1 MRAYEVSMVC
11 QELIWL
17 RMEFSA
23 KVVNKSQPL
32 MGGVCVLKVFWSL
45 KLRGQDYLAMPA
57 MGWVGMV
64 GGVSPVSGLVILTPC
79 ISPLL
84 NPGTA

>member
-32 MGGVCVLKVFWSL
+32 MGGVCVLKVF
-45 KLRGQDYLAMPA
+45 
-57 MGWVGMV
+57 
-64 GGVSPVSGLVILTPC
+64 
-79 ISPLL
+79 
-84 NPGTA
+84 